1 MMNLSISLL
10 MAPPPA
16 GAAAQN
22 PWISLLPWVLIFVV
36 FYFFMIR
43 PQSVKA
49 KEERKF
55 RDQLNKGDRVVTIG
69 GMHGK
74 IVETGTEWIVLET
87 ESQARIKVE
96 RSAVS
101 KESTAAAY
109 PPSATK

>member
-1 MMNLSISLL
+1 MNTIDLL
-10 MAPPPA
+10 WTMAPPPSGA
-16 GAAAQN
+16 GAQN
-22 PWISLLPWVLIFVV
+22 PWVSLLPWVLIFVV

-55 RDQLNKGDRVVTIG
+55 RDNLSKGDRVVTVG

-74 IVETGTEWIVLET
+74 IVETSTEWLILES
-87 ESQARIKVE
+87 ESQTRFKVE

-101 KESTAAAY
+101 KDSTLHSY
-109 PPSATK
+109 PPTTK